1 MSGMNGVFAKRRARL
16 LAMKAIRDNHIPGDK
31 AITCPKCGQDSD
43 RKSVAQNLS
52 VCPKCG
58 YHFPIGAYY
67 RLSTILDPGSFRELF
82 EKLPAADPLSFPGY
96 RAKLPEETIRA
107 GNGTASNE
115 LPDGNLPYWFYMDL
129 RTGEVRALD
138 SGCLYGLLEEYPDL
152 YENYMTEP
160 EPNRKETLDGYFDAY
175 LGRAGGRP

>member
-67 RLSTILDPGSFRELF
+67 RLSTILDSGSCLKSCLRRTRSPS
-82 EKLPAADPLSFPGY
+82 PA
-96 RAKLPEETIRA
+96 
-107 GNGTASNE
+107 
-115 LPDGNLPYWFYMDL
+115 
-129 RTGEVRALD
+129 TGPRW
-138 SGCLYGLLEEYPDL
+138 
-152 YENYMTEP
+152 
-160 EPNRKETLDGYFDAY
+160 
-175 LGRAGGRP
+175 RPPSARPA

>member
-67 RLSTILDPGSFRELF
+67 RLSTILDPVGRMDGDS
-82 EKLPAADPLSFPGY
+82 LPVSPSPA
-96 RAKLPEETIRA
+96 
-107 GNGTASNE
+107 
-115 LPDGNLPYWFYMDL
+115 
-129 RTGEVRALD
+129 TGPRWR
-138 SGCLYGLLEEYPDL
+138 P
-152 YENYMTEP
+152 
-160 EPNRKETLDGYFDAY
+160 PNA
-175 LGRAGGRP
+175 RPA

>member
-82 EKLPAADPLSFPGY
+82 EKLPAADPLSSP
-96 RAKLPEETIRA
+96 A
-107 GNGTASNE
+107 
-115 LPDGNLPYWFYMDL
+115 
-129 RTGEVRALD
+129 TGPRW
-138 SGCLYGLLEEYPDL
+138 
-152 YENYMTEP
+152 
-160 EPNRKETLDGYFDAY
+160 
-175 LGRAGGRP
+175 RPPSARPA